1 MALGYIAGEI
11 LHIGPNY
18 HFLVGSSSAVQD
30 WTSCWTD
37 YYQKEVD
44 LELLRR
50 MNEQYTANILEYVET
65 DLARI
70 SPIQSPYVTAWR
82 HGEPRPHSMHPDA
95 SPFQDDSPI
104 KTSPEDRNKPPRIC
118 LGTGQVMGLV
128 PPTSRIGDV
137 IVRFWG
143 CNSAIVMRPLT
154 GPLTA
159 GSFMLVGRADVA
171 AVLNQTDEAPSKLN
185 SSVWDK
191 GAFEGFRADSKLGG
205 AVNVEL
211 DLRTLQKITAHVAY

>member
-1 MALGYIAGEI
+1 

-37 YYQKEVD
+37 YYQKEAD
-44 LELLRR
+44 LESLRR
-50 MNEQYTANILEYVET
+50 MNEQYTGDILEYQET

-70 SPIQSPYVTAWR
+70 SLIQSPYVAAWR
-82 HGEPRPHSMHPDA
+82 HGEPRPDSTPADI
-95 SPFQDDSPI
+95 SPSTDHALV
-104 KTSPEDRNKPPRIC
+104 KTSLKDGNTTPRIC
-118 LGTGQVMGLV
+118 LGTGHVMGLV

-143 CNSAIVMRPLT
+143 CNAAIVMRPST
-154 GPLTA
+154 GRSID
-159 GSFMLVGRADVA
+159 GSFILVGRADVA
-171 AVLNQTDEAPSKLN
+171 AVLNQTDEAPSKDQAALKT
-185 SSVWDK
+185 SVWDK

-205 AVNVEL
+205 AMNLEL
-211 DLRTLQKITAHVAY
+211 DLRTLQKISAHVAY

>member
-1 MALGYIAGEI
+1 

-18 HFLVGSSSAVQD
+18 HSLVGSSSAVQD

-37 YYQKEVD
+37 YYQKEAD
-44 LELLRR
+44 LESLRR
-50 MNEQYTANILEYVET
+50 MNEQYTGDILEYQET
-65 DLARI
+65 DL
-70 SPIQSPYVTAWR
+70 
-82 HGEPRPHSMHPDA
+82 GEPRPHSMHPDA

-171 AVLNQTDEAPSKLN
+171 AVLNQTDEAPSKLK
-185 SSVWDK
+185 SSVLDK